1 MIGKKVICLGTIAMT
16 FMLNVYGKGLLRC
29 DDKDVQDKL
38 IHLIMKEHLDRVVG
52 FLDNKKAKQIVKNS
66 LKITY
71 GDGFMRNRKTK
82 DYVDCVAD
90 ISRDIKYEKVL
101 ELVNLRKVL
110 PGEYNE
116 MLEDAQEVHSKLQRT
131 IYCSYE
137 AQRTDD
143 GIHIT
148 DVSCVL

>member
-1 MIGKKVICLGTIAMT
+1 M
-16 FMLNVYGKGLLRC
+16 
-29 DDKDVQDKL
+29 QDKL
-38 IHLIMKEHLDRVVG
+38 IPLIMKEHLDR
-52 FLDNKKAKQIVKNS
+52 LDNKKAKQIIKNS
-66 LKITY
+66 LEITY
-71 GDGFMRNRKTK
+71 GNSFMRNRETK
-82 DYVDCVAD
+82 DYVDCIAD

-101 ELVNLRKVL
+101 ELVNLNFSHKKDMS

-131 IYCSYE
+131 IYCSYI

-148 DVSCVL
+148 DVLCVR